1 LKTDRGLK
9 VPLFR
14 RSLLYP
20 EPVSPSLFTT
30 NVVTVYARY
39 ELGGDF
45 ERYIDGMRIIKLIY
59 GNLTLSANFDAVI
72 PRVFFA

>member
-1 LKTDRGLK
+1 VKIGRGLK

-30 NVVTVYARY
+30 NLFTVNARY
-39 ELGGDF
+39 ELGGVF
-45 ERYIDGMRIIKLIY
+45 ERQIDGMRMIIPIY
-59 GNLTLSANFDAVI
+59 
-72 PRVFFA
+72 R